1 MSVIKLVIQQLVS
14 GHPMHPLGLMGSFL
28 ASQMGEHLRITM
40 EAVFLP
46 TLSKPF
52 FSFSKVMDLLLDV
65 VGKAVG
71 GRYED
76 EKPDNDYSYAGYEEE
91 GEEEQ
96 ILDD

>member
-1 MSVIKLVIQQLVS
+1 
-14 GHPMHPLGLMGSFL
+14 
-28 ASQMGEHLRITM
+28 
-40 EAVFLP
+40 
-46 TLSKPF
+46 
-52 FSFSKVMDLLLDV
+52 MDLLLDV

-76 EKPDNDYSYAGYEEE
+76 EKADNDYSYAGYEEE